1 MTANKNAQPLG
12 IKIKLINEKIKQHLN
27 DRLKDNN
34 LTLSQF
40 MVLKYLKQH
49 DNEKVSQKEL
59 AQAVQVTH
67 PTMIGLIDRLEE
79 KGMVS
84 RQVDGNDRRYRYIR
98 LTDMGR
104 QYLNQSK
111 QDAEVM
117 DSALVRNFTQ
127 EEVAVLKSLLDKVY
141 ENISDLERGIQC

>member
-1 MTANKNAQPLG
+1 MTANKNAQSLG

-111 QDAEVM
+111 QDAEAM

>member
-12 IKIKLINEKIKQHLN
+12 VKIKLINEKIKQHLN

-111 QDAEVM
+111 QDAEAM
-117 DSALVRNFTQ
+117 DSARVRNFTQ

-141 ENISDLERGIQC
+141 ENISEIERGTKC

>member
-127 EEVAVLKSLLDKVY
+127 EEVAVLKSLLDK
-141 ENISDLERGIQC
+141 L

>member
-1 MTANKNAQPLG
+1 
-12 IKIKLINEKIKQHLN
+12 
-27 DRLKDNN
+27 
-34 LTLSQF
+34 
-40 MVLKYLKQH
+40 
-49 DNEKVSQKEL
+49 
-59 AQAVQVTH
+59 
-67 PTMIGLIDRLEE
+67 MIGLIDRLEE

-111 QDAEVM
+111 QDAEAM

>member
-111 QDAEVM
+111 QDAEAM

>member
-27 DRLKDNN
+27 DRLKENN

-111 QDAEVM
+111 QDAEAM

-141 ENISDLERGIQC
+141 ENISEIERGTKC

>member
-59 AQAVQVTH
+59 TQAVQVTH

>member
-12 IKIKLINEKIKQHLN
+12 VKIKLINEKIKQHLN

-111 QDAEVM
+111 QDAEAM

>member
-27 DRLKDNN
+27 DRLKANN

-111 QDAEVM
+111 QDAEAM

>member
-49 DNEKVSQKEL
+49 DKEKVSQKEL
-59 AQAVQVTH
+59 AEAVQVTH

-111 QDAEVM
+111 QDAEAM